1 VVKLITSQCNFQIRP
16 IVSETGQYPRS
27 LYGRLQNSERLAN
40 ALPRPNY
47 SRSLS
52 QPIVILDDDKEFLRL
67 TTLGDVGDF
76 IKRLPKDRQHF
87 DAWQVVNQRLD
98 AAAAGGSIED
108 LLIALQMAFRL
119 EHIAYRSA

>member
-1 VVKLITSQCNFQIRP
+1 
-16 IVSETGQYPRS
+16 
-27 LYGRLQNSERLAN
+27 LAN